1 MLARMKACCRFL
13 GGLAAFSFLCAGAP
27 LVACTN
33 ETTFQPITYGAKP
46 WNPPAGWNPV
56 NCATGNY
63 VAIDSCP
70 GCTAISY
77 ALCVGTTFTQCV
89 CGGPVWPGATCP
101 LGLVCS
107 PTDFPPENWTE
118 YTDYD
123 GPGHYTV
130 DAGSG
135 G

>member
-1 MLARMKACCRFL
+1 MTLARVKARCRFL
-13 GGLAAFSFLCAGAP
+13 AGLAAFSWTT
-27 LVACTN
+27 LVACSS
-33 ETTFQPITYGAKP
+33 ETGVQPITYGAKP
-46 WNPPAGWNPV
+46 WVPPAGWDPV

-70 GCTAISY
+70 DCTAISY
-77 ALCVGTTFTQCV
+77 ALCIGNSFTQCV

-101 LGLVCS
+101 LGLVCAS
-107 PTDFPPENWTE
+107 NDFPPENWTE

-123 GPGHYTV
+123 GPGHYTAP

-135 G
+135 D